1 MGFGVKREAEG
12 GGTARR
18 SNRVA
23 ESVSEDAVHCL
34 TVHLLP
40 LRACVSFSFNILILT
55 GINHLLNS
63 RVPDLVR
70 SLIPLN
76 IDGTSRETRAAQ
88 INRLF

>member
-40 LRACVSFSFNILILT
+40 LRACVSFLQSGF
-55 GINHLLNS
+55 S
-63 RVPDLVR
+63 RVDALMKRWR
-70 SLIPLN
+70 SRSKENKQGLTLS
-76 IDGTSRETRAAQ
+76 T
-88 INRLF
+88 F